1 MTDKEQLTQLT
12 SHIRKLVEL
21 TEQIRETEIYP
32 VSFFSE
38 AFDLTHKIQDHL
50 HAMEV
55 SQIELFDQKIREH
68 QAQISSVDRP
78 VRRVAADPLEAIH
91 PPISASDELPSAPSG
106 PPAPVS
112 RNTAPPAASSSFR
125 EKAETSLNDKMEKAK
140 LTDLRKAFTLNDR
153 FRFCR
158 ELFGGDEQRMNRV
171 VNELNETY
179 SYETSL
185 THLKSVTDWDFENDS
200 VLDFLKLVE
209 RRFL

>member
-12 SHIRKLVEL
+12 GYIRKLVEL
-21 TEQIRETEIYP
+21 TEQMHETEIYP
-32 VSFFSE
+32 VSFFTE

-50 HAMEV
+50 HAIEV
-55 SQIELFDQKIREH
+55 GQIELFDQKIREH

-78 VRRVAADPLEAIH
+78 VRRATADTAEAAHPLIPAAEEV
-91 PPISASDELPSAPSG
+91 PPTPSA
-106 PPAPVS
+106 
-112 RNTAPPAASSSFR
+112 ASPSFR
-125 EKAETSLNDKMEKAK
+125 EKAEPSLNDKMEKRK

-158 ELFGGDEQRMNRV
+158 ELFGGDEERMNRV
-171 VNELNETY
+171 VGELNETY

-185 THLKSVTDWDFENDS
+185 AHLKSVTDWDFENDS